1 MRWNCGQY
9 NYSRIYK
16 LEITCEVLMGIV
28 ESPADGRPRDKIT
41 VHAYSIHAGQRAFT
55 YYVQRHEPPLSLY
68 FRNAFNVYEL
78 AGKVTTSRALK
89 MTTEKATKYFLPML
103 CLSCIDVLTSVVL
116 PAPFFTLLM
125 GAFNIF
131 CEWKSVLEST
141 HDKQELRE
149 AANTFNV
156 IVKNKD
162 DIAAIVTQAM
172 EMMAKKQEL
181 ERDRKSRDEG
191 LESSE

>member
-1 MRWNCGQY
+1 MDFL
-9 NYSRIYK
+9 
-16 LEITCEVLMGIV
+16 LETFKNASLH
-28 ESPADGRPRDKIT
+28 
-41 VHAYSIHAGQRAFT
+41 VHAVWLALTYVAVILAMAIDFIAGLRKAK
-55 YYVQRHEPPLSLY
+55 
-68 FRNAFNVYEL
+68 L

-116 PAPFFTLLM
+116 PAPFFTMLM

-141 HDKQELRE
+141 HDKQELRD

-162 DIAAIVTQAM
+162 DIASIIMQAM
-172 EMMAKKQEL
+172 QMMEKKKEL
-181 ERDRKSRDEG
+181 EKSDTNPQIPIE
-191 LESSE
+191 E

>member
-1 MRWNCGQY
+1 
-9 NYSRIYK
+9 
-16 LEITCEVLMGIV
+16 
-28 ESPADGRPRDKIT
+28 
-41 VHAYSIHAGQRAFT
+41 
-55 YYVQRHEPPLSLY
+55 
-68 FRNAFNVYEL
+68 
-78 AGKVTTSRALK
+78 
-89 MTTEKATKYFLPML
+89 
-103 CLSCIDVLTSVVL
+103 
-116 PAPFFTLLM
+116 M

-172 EMMAKKQEL
+172 EMMAKKQEI
-181 ERDRKSRDEG
+181 
-191 LESSE
+191 ESKRTTINFTDNEQ

>member
-1 MRWNCGQY
+1 MDFFIETIKNA
-9 NYSRIYK
+9 S
-16 LEITCEVLMGIV
+16 LH
-28 ESPADGRPRDKIT
+28 
-41 VHAYSIHAGQRAFT
+41 VHAVWLALTYVAVILAMAIDFIAGLRKAK
-55 YYVQRHEPPLSLY
+55 
-68 FRNAFNVYEL
+68 L

-116 PAPFFTLLM
+116 PAPFFTMLM

-141 HDKQELRE
+141 HDKQELRD

-162 DIAAIVTQAM
+162 DIASIIMQAM
-172 EMMAKKQEL
+172 QMMEKKHEIESNSQNTNI
-181 ERDRKSRDEG
+181 KSCKE
-191 LESSE
+191 E

>member
-1 MRWNCGQY
+1 MEFL
-9 NYSRIYK
+9 
-16 LEITCEVLMGIV
+16 LETFKNASLH
-28 ESPADGRPRDKIT
+28 
-41 VHAYSIHAGQRAFT
+41 VHAVWLALTYVAVILAMAIDFIAGLRKAK
-55 YYVQRHEPPLSLY
+55 
-68 FRNAFNVYEL
+68 L

-116 PAPFFTLLM
+116 PAPFFTMLM

-141 HDKQELRE
+141 HDKQELRD

-162 DIAAIVTQAM
+162 DIASIIMQAM
-172 EMMAKKQEL
+172 QMMEKKKEI
-181 ERDRKSRDEG
+181 EKSDTNPQITEH
-191 LESSE
+191 

>member
-1 MRWNCGQY
+1 MEFF
-9 NYSRIYK
+9 
-16 LEITCEVLMGIV
+16 LETLKNA
-28 ESPADGRPRDKIT
+28 SL
-41 VHAYSIHAGQRAFT
+41 HIHA
-55 YYVQRHEPPLSLY
+55 VW
-68 FRNAFNVYEL
+68 L
-78 AGKVTTSRALK
+78 AIAYIAVILAMAVDFIAGRRKAKAAGIATTSRALK

-116 PAPFFTLLM
+116 PAPFFTMLM

-181 ERDRKSRDEG
+181 ESKRPTINFSETDE
-191 LESSE
+191 L

>member
-1 MRWNCGQY
+1 MDFL
-9 NYSRIYK
+9 
-16 LEITCEVLMGIV
+16 LETFKNASLH
-28 ESPADGRPRDKIT
+28 
-41 VHAYSIHAGQRAFT
+41 VHAVWLALTYVAVILAMAIDFIAGLRKAK
-55 YYVQRHEPPLSLY
+55 
-68 FRNAFNVYEL
+68 L

-116 PAPFFTLLM
+116 PAPFFTMLM

-141 HDKQELRE
+141 HDKQELRD

-181 ERDRKSRDEG
+181 ERKRPTINFTNTE
-191 LESSE
+191 EQ

>member
-1 MRWNCGQY
+1 MDFF
-9 NYSRIYK
+9 
-16 LEITCEVLMGIV
+16 V
-28 ESPADGRPRDKIT
+28 ETLKNASL
-41 VHAYSIHAGQRAFT
+41 HIHAVWLAIAYVAVILAMAVAFIAGL
-55 YYVQRHEPPLSLY
+55 RK
-68 FRNAFNVYEL
+68 AKI

-162 DIAAIVTQAM
+162 DIAGIIMQAM
-172 EMMAKKQEL
+172 EMMEKKQAI
-181 ERDRKSRDEG
+181 
-191 LESSE
+191 ESNNKNINPQTTEET

>member
-1 MRWNCGQY
+1 MDFL
-9 NYSRIYK
+9 
-16 LEITCEVLMGIV
+16 LETFKNASLH
-28 ESPADGRPRDKIT
+28 
-41 VHAYSIHAGQRAFT
+41 VHAVWLALTYVAVILAMAIDFIAGLRKAK
-55 YYVQRHEPPLSLY
+55 
-68 FRNAFNVYEL
+68 L

-116 PAPFFTLLM
+116 PAPFFTMLM

-141 HDKQELRE
+141 HDKQELRD

-162 DIAAIVTQAM
+162 DLAGIIMQAM
-172 EMMAKKQEL
+172 QMMEKKKEIEQSDTNHQIPNE
-181 ERDRKSRDEG
+181 E
-191 LESSE
+191 

>member
-1 MRWNCGQY
+1 MDFL
-9 NYSRIYK
+9 
-16 LEITCEVLMGIV
+16 LETFKNASLH
-28 ESPADGRPRDKIT
+28 
-41 VHAYSIHAGQRAFT
+41 VHAVWLALTYVAVILAMAIDFIAGLRKAK
-55 YYVQRHEPPLSLY
+55 
-68 FRNAFNVYEL
+68 L

-116 PAPFFTLLM
+116 PAPFFTMLM

-141 HDKQELRE
+141 HDKQELRD

-162 DIAAIVTQAM
+162 DIAGIIMQAM
-172 EMMAKKQEL
+172 QMMEQSQSLKARPRE
-181 ERDRKSRDEG
+181 
-191 LESSE
+191 

>member
-1 MRWNCGQY
+1 MEFL
-9 NYSRIYK
+9 
-16 LEITCEVLMGIV
+16 LETFKNASLH
-28 ESPADGRPRDKIT
+28 
-41 VHAYSIHAGQRAFT
+41 VHAVWLALTYVAVILAMAIDFIAGLRKAK
-55 YYVQRHEPPLSLY
+55 
-68 FRNAFNVYEL
+68 L

-116 PAPFFTLLM
+116 PAPFFTMLM

-141 HDKQELRE
+141 HDKQELRD

-162 DIAAIVTQAM
+162 DIAGIIMQAM
-172 EMMAKKQEL
+172 QMMEKKKEIEQSDTNHQIPNE
-181 ERDRKSRDEG
+181 E
-191 LESSE
+191 

>member
-1 MRWNCGQY
+1 MDFL
-9 NYSRIYK
+9 
-16 LEITCEVLMGIV
+16 LETFKNASLH
-28 ESPADGRPRDKIT
+28 
-41 VHAYSIHAGQRAFT
+41 VHAVWLALTYVAVILAMAIDFIAGLRKAK
-55 YYVQRHEPPLSLY
+55 
-68 FRNAFNVYEL
+68 L

-116 PAPFFTLLM
+116 PAPFFTMLM

-141 HDKQELRE
+141 HDKQELRD

-162 DIAAIVTQAM
+162 DIASIIMQAM
-172 EMMAKKQEL
+172 QMMEKKKEI
-181 ERDRKSRDEG
+181 EKSDTNPQIPNE
-191 LESSE
+191 E

>member
-1 MRWNCGQY
+1 MDFL
-9 NYSRIYK
+9 
-16 LEITCEVLMGIV
+16 LETFKNASLH
-28 ESPADGRPRDKIT
+28 
-41 VHAYSIHAGQRAFT
+41 VHAVWLALTYVAVILAMAIDFIAGLRKAK
-55 YYVQRHEPPLSLY
+55 LS
-68 FRNAFNVYEL
+68 
-78 AGKVTTSRALK
+78 GKVTTSRALK

-116 PAPFFTLLM
+116 PAPFFTMLM

-141 HDKQELRE
+141 HDKQELRD

-162 DIAAIVTQAM
+162 DIAGIIMQAM
-172 EMMAKKQEL
+172 QMMEKKKEIEQSDTNPQIPNE
-181 ERDRKSRDEG
+181 E
-191 LESSE
+191 